1 MAYVADCDGFT
12 VVDGTGHIDG
22 STTNA
27 PRTKTAQGLE
37 MNAVGWGTITAEGT
51 DGSVV
56 VQKVVGYEDSDSSEP
71 STFQRIN
78 IFDGNGYSEWIK
90 IS

>member
-1 MAYVADCDGFT
+1 MALVTDCNGFT
-12 VVDGTGHIDG
+12 VADGTGHVDG
-22 STTNA
+22 STANA

-56 VQKVVGYEDSDSSEP
+56 VQQIIGYEDADNIHP
-71 STFQRIN
+71 ATFQRIN
-78 IFDGNGYSEWIK
+78 IFDGNGYGEWLK
-90 IS
+90 IG

>member
-12 VVDGTGHIDG
+12 VADGSGHIDG
-22 STTNA
+22 ATLNA
-27 PRTKTAQGLE
+27 PRTKTNQGLE
-37 MNAVGWGTITAEGT
+37 MNAVGWGTISATGT

-56 VQKVVGYEDSDSSEP
+56 VQQLIGFEDADNVHP

-78 IFDGNGYSEWIK
+78 IFDGSGYGDWLK
-90 IS
+90 IG